1 MGVEYYDLENWLF
14 VKRVQKTFAVEKNL
28 QKHPELFAC
37 RSVGG
42 VSGGSKIESVSM
54 KMSQFLKCHSHCREL
69 RTILLKVKLSQ
80 RKTLVTFFLVHPHI
94 K

>member
-69 RTILLKVKLSQ
+69 GTILLKVKLSQ
-80 RKTLVTFFLVHPHI
+80 RKTLVTFFWSAHT
-94 K
+94 

>member
-1 MGVEYYDLENWLF
+1 MEVEYYDLENWLF
-14 VKRVQKTFAVEKNL
+14 VKPVQKTFAVGKNL

-69 RTILLKVKLSQ
+69 GTILLKVKLSQ
-80 RKTLVTFFLVHPHI
+80 RKTGNFFLVRPHI